1 MFIKSLARS
10 FAQISGKAPLRVIL
24 VVPFILQIMGSVG
37 LVGWL
42 SLRNGQQGINDV
54 TNQLSSEISERI
66 QQHLHNYLATPHLI
80 NQLNADAI
88 NFEQLNIKSFP
99 ILERHFWQQAQRF
112 PSVGYISF
120 GSNRGD
126 FIGIERVDAQTL
138 QIQISDQTTK
148 GEGHRY
154 ATNAQGERTKLLR
167 ITSTNY
173 DSRKRPWYKNA
184 VKKGKANWTEIYPFF
199 SELRLTITATQPI
212 YNKNGEVQGVLATD
226 LIVSQVSEF
235 LRSLKIGK
243 TGQTF
248 IIERSGMLVASSTV
262 EPPFIVNKGATQRL
276 KASESSNLLTK
287 ATSQYL
293 SSKFGNFSNITKSQ
307 QLAFK
312 INDNQQLVQVTPI
325 SEANGLDWLIVVV
338 VPESDFMERI
348 NANTRTTILLCLAA
362 LVVATTVGVITSR
375 WIVQP
380 ILRISQAADALSQ
393 GQWDNK
399 VQVERAVELS
409 ILAKAFNRMASQ
421 LQESFTNLEAKN
433 TQLQQLD
440 QLKDEFLANTSHE
453 LRTPLNGIIGIAE
466 SLIDG
471 AAGQLSSK
479 AIANLAMMA
488 SSGRRLANL
497 VNDILDFS
505 KLRHKNL
512 ELQIKSVG
520 AREIAN
526 VVLTLSQPLVGQ
538 KSLQLINSISSDIPL
553 VEADENR
560 IQQIF
565 YNLIGNAIKFT
576 EKGTIEVSAEVIFEN
591 EQSSILAITVS
602 DTGIGIPQDK
612 LERIFESFEQADG
625 STARKYGGTGLGLA
639 VTKQLVE
646 LHGGE
651 ISVSSK
657 VGEGSQFTFTLP
669 VSQILIEESSQK
681 CLIQWRVPT
690 PKLTNEVSINPEV
703 LATNNGGFKIL
714 IVDDEPVNLQ
724 VLVNNLALENY
735 AITQATNGFEA
746 LAIIENGFQPDLIL
760 LDVMMP
766 RMTGYEVCKKLRET
780 FLAIELPIVM
790 LTAKNQVSDLVEG
803 FVAGAND
810 YLSKP
815 FSKNEL
821 LARIKTHIRLAKIN
835 SAYGRFVPHDFLR
848 FLGHESIV
856 DVQLGDHVKKTMTI
870 LFADIRSFTTLSEEM
885 TPEQNFNFI
894 NSYLSRVSPVIRAHN
909 GFIDKYIGDAVM
921 ALFPESVDDAISGAI
936 DMQKQVQIYNIQR
949 QQQGQIPIAIGI
961 GLHTG
966 SLMLGTIGE
975 QERMESTVISDAV
988 NLASRLEGLTKL
1000 YGAGILISGQ
1010 TLLYLNNFSKYNY
1023 RFVDRVKVK
1032 GKNQPVAVFEV
1043 YDGDEQVLKQLKTE
1057 TKTDFEEAVYLYF
1070 QQKFAQAQE
1079 IFEDIYQINP
1089 QDQGTALY
1097 LKRCEKY
1104 QKQGM
1109 PEEWEGIETL
1119 LEK

>member
-1 MFIKSLARS
+1 MVIKSLARS
-10 FAQISGKAPLRVIL
+10 FSQISGKVPLRVIL
-24 VVPFILQIMGSVG
+24 VVPFILQIIGAVG

-54 TNQLSSEISERI
+54 TNQLSSEISQRI
-66 QQHLHNYLATPHLI
+66 QQHLQTYLATPHLI
-80 NQLNADAI
+80 NQLNADTI
-88 NFEQLNIKSFP
+88 NLEQLNISNFAK
-99 ILERHFWQQAQRF
+99 LEKHFWQQAQRF
-112 PSVGYISF
+112 PSVGYIYL
-120 GSNRGD
+120 GNNQGE
-126 FIGIERVDAQTL
+126 FIGVERLNKDTL
-138 QIQISDQTTK
+138 EIQISDKTTQGK
-148 GEGHRY
+148 GHRY
-154 ATNAQGERTKLLR
+154 ATNAEGNRSKFLR

-173 DSRKRPWYKNA
+173 DARKRPWYKNA
-184 VKKGKANWTEIYPFF
+184 VQQGKASWSQISPFF
-199 SELRLTITATQPI
+199 SEPKLSISALQPI
-212 YNKNGEVQGVLATD
+212 YNKKGEIEGVIGSD
-226 LIVSQVSEF
+226 LIVSQISEF

-248 IIERSGMLVASSTV
+248 IIERTGMLVASSTT
-262 EPPFIVNKGATQRL
+262 EPPFLINKGTTQRI

-287 ATSQYL
+287 VTTQYL
-293 SSKFGNFSNITKSQ
+293 SSKFGNFTNINKSQ

-312 INDNQQLVQVTPI
+312 INENQQMVQVTPI

-338 VPESDFMERI
+338 VPESDFMEQI

-362 LVVATTVGVITSR
+362 LISATIVGVITSR

-393 GQWDNK
+393 GKWDNK
-399 VQVERAVELS
+399 VKVERAEELG

-421 LQESFTNLEAKN
+421 LQETFSKLEAKN

-440 QLKDEFLANTSHE
+440 KLKDEFLANTSHE

-471 AAGQLSSK
+471 AAGQLPAQ
-479 AIANLAMMA
+479 AIANLAMIA

-520 AREIAN
+520 VREIAD
-526 VVLTLSQPLVGQ
+526 VVIRLSQPLIGK
-538 KSLQLINSISSDIPL
+538 KSLQLINSISADIPL

-560 IQQIF
+560 LQQIF

-576 EKGTIEVSAEVIFEN
+576 ETGTIEVSAEVILEK
-591 EQSSILAITVS
+591 EQAAILAIIVS
-602 DTGIGIPQDK
+602 DTGIGIPEDK

-625 STARKYGGTGLGLA
+625 STARNYGGTGLGLA

-651 ISVSSK
+651 ILVSSK

-669 VSQILIEESSQK
+669 ISQNQIEKKAKQSLSHLLAQIPE
-681 CLIQWRVPT
+681 
-690 PKLTNEVSINPEV
+690 LTNETIINPET
-703 LATNNGGFKIL
+703 LTADSGAFKIL

-724 VLVNNLALENY
+724 VLVNNLSLENY
-735 AITQATNGFEA
+735 AITQATNGLEA
-746 LAIIENGFQPDLIL
+746 LELIKNGFKPDLIL

-766 RMTGYEVCKKLRET
+766 RMTGYEVCQKLREK

-790 LTAKNQVSDLVEG
+790 LTAKNQVSDIVEG

-835 SAYGRFVPHDFLR
+835 AAYGRFVPHDFLR
-848 FLGHESIV
+848 FLEKESIV
-856 DVQLGDHVKKTMTI
+856 DVKLGDHVKKCMTI
-870 LFADIRSFTTLSEEM
+870 LFADIRSFTTLSEGM
-885 TPEQNFNFI
+885 TPEQNFKFI

-921 ALFPESVDDAISGAI
+921 ALFPESVDDAVSAAI
-936 DMQKQVQIYNIQR
+936 EMQKQVQIYNTHR
-949 QQQGQIPIAIGI
+949 QKQGYIPIAIGI

-966 SLMLGTIGE
+966 NLMLGTIGE
-975 QERMESTVISDAV
+975 EERMESTVISDAV

-1000 YGAGILISGQ
+1000 YGAGILISGH
-1010 TLLYLNNFSKYNY
+1010 TLLYLDEFPKYNY
-1023 RFVDRVKVK
+1023 RFVDRVRVK
-1032 GKNQPVAVFEV
+1032 GKHQPVAVFEV
-1043 YDGDEQVLKQLKTE
+1043 YDGDEQINKHLKTE
-1057 TKTDFEEAVYLYF
+1057 TKANFEHAVYLYF
-1070 QQKFAQAQE
+1070 QEKFTQAQK
-1079 IFEDIYQINP
+1079 IFEDIYQINH
-1089 QDQGTALY
+1089 QDKATALY
-1097 LKRCEKY
+1097 IKRCEKY